1 VLLQALAD
9 TGKDA
14 DTLQMIDGTIMRALN
29 CSAGAKGGLGS
40 KLLAAREVAFSTK
53 IHARAN
59 ALGLP
64 IGLYALRAR
73 IECLFNKLK
82 NHRRI
87 ATRYGV
93 APPVMQAILEASMSG
108 EAGSKG
114 APGDGAQGNCG
125 APEGDTDSV
134 ASFPECTVAEL
145 PLFQTIRLMGRST
158 A

>member
-1 VLLQALAD
+1 MLLQALAD

-114 APGDGAQGNCG
+114 APGEIAVRLRV
-125 APEGDTDSV
+125 TL
-134 ASFPECTVAEL
+134 TVS
-145 PLFQTIRLMGRST
+145 PLFLSVRLLSCPCFKPY